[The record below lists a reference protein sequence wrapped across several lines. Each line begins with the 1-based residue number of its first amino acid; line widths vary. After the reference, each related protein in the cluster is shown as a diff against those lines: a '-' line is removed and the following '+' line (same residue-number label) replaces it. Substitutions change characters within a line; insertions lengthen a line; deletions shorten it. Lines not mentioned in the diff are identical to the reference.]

1 MPSSPSTR
9 DASARSVP
17 LRRRLFVLAAAAIV
31 PLAVMAAVG
40 LAALI
45 SEERMQATRT
55 GLELARAL
63 ATAVD
68 AELRRSVSVLE
79 LLAGA
84 PVLDRG
90 NIAEFNPLVQRAL
103 ATRPYW
109 MAVNL
114 AEPGGRQLMNT
125 QYTSGDPLPP
135 LVDRESF
142 DRLVHDG
149 MPSVGALA
157 KGPLGRLGFTVR
169 VPVMREGQ
177 LRYVL
182 SAVVK
187 PDAIFDVVRRQRL
200 PADWVV
206 SVFDAKT
213 QRVARSREHEAYLG
227 QPPSASLAKLM
238 QAKGDEGAGVTYS
251 MENERIYSA
260 YTRLPAS
267 GWSVAIGIPPSFVE
281 SGIRQSL
288 LAFGGGI
295 VLSIVLGFVLALH
308 FARTINRPIAELR
321 AGAQSLGRGGEPQ
334 RPRTDIQEIH
344 DVGEALLAASR
355 ELAAGAAERADLLHR
370 EQKARA
376 IAEGASR
383 AKDEFL
389 AMLGHE
395 LRNPLGAIAN
405 AVRLLEHPRSDADT
419 ALNARAII
427 ARQAEHL
434 ARMTDDLLDAGRAL
448 TGKIALH
455 RRPVDLAAAASA
467 ALAALRSRTERHRVV
482 QRLES
487 AWVDADPIRLEQI
500 LSNLVVNATKYTPA
514 GGTIRVSVRREGAD
528 AVLRVADD
536 GAGMT
541 PQLIEQAFELFVQ
554 GTSDLDRAHGG
565 LGIGLTLVRR
575 LAELHGGR
583 AHAASA
589 GPGQGSEF
597 TVRLPGIAAPQ
608 PASAPGRT
616 GERGPSRDILIIED
630 NADARETLRR
640 LLELGGHTVRTAPD
654 GAAGLEVMLAAPPE
668 VALVDIGLPKLDG
681 YELAR
686 RFRQAGGQGRRSL
699 LVALSGYGLPEDAQR
714 ALEAG
719 FDAHLV
725 KPIDEQALEAL
736 LAKRPSASQAPQ

>member
-1 MPSSPSTR
+1 MR
-9 DASARSVP
+9 DASGRGIP

-31 PLAVMAAVG
+31 PLAVMAALG
-40 LAALI
+40 LLALI
-45 SEERMQATRT
+45 TEERAQATRT
-55 GLELARAL
+55 GVEIARAL

-68 AELRRSVSVLE
+68 GELRRSVSVLE

-90 NIAEFNPLVQRAL
+90 DMPEFSRLVQRAL
-103 ATRPYW
+103 ATRRFW

-114 AEPGGRQLMNT
+114 AEPGGRPLMNT
-125 QYTSGDPLPP
+125 QYPGGDPLPAI
-135 LVDRESF
+135 VERDSF
-142 DRLVHDG
+142 DRLVRTG
-149 MPSVGALA
+149 MPSVGPLS
-157 KGPLGRLGFTVR
+157 KGPLGRLAFTVR

-187 PDAIFDVVRRQRL
+187 PDAILEVVQRQRL
-200 PADWVV
+200 PAGWVV
-206 SVFDAKT
+206 SVFDTKA
-213 QRVARSREHEAYLG
+213 QRVARSRQHEAYLG
-227 QPPSASLAKLM
+227 QAPSPSLAELM
-238 QAKGDEGAGVTYS
+238 NAKGEEGAAVTYS
-251 MENERIYSA
+251 MEGERIYTA
-260 YTRLPAS
+260 YTRLADS

-281 SGIRQSL
+281 GGVRQSL
-288 LAFGGGI
+288 IAFGGGI
-295 VLSIVLGFVLALH
+295 VLSIILGFLLALR

-321 AGAQSLGRGGEPQ
+321 AGAQSLGRGGEPG
-334 RPRTDIQEIH
+334 RPSTDIQEIH
-344 DVGEALLAASR
+344 DVGEALAGASR
-355 ELAAGAAERADLLHR
+355 ELAAGAAERADLLRR

-376 IAEGASR
+376 IAEEASR

-405 AVRLLEHPRSDADT
+405 AVRLLEHPRSDAET
-419 ALNARAII
+419 AVSARAII
-427 ARQAEHL
+427 ARQVEHL

-467 ALAALRSRTERHRVV
+467 ALAALRSRTEHHRVV
-482 QRLES
+482 QRLETV
-487 AWVDADPIRLEQI
+487 WVDADPIRLEQI
-500 LSNLVVNATKYTPA
+500 LANLVVNATKYTPS

-528 AVLRVADD
+528 AVLCVADD

-541 PQLIEQAFELFVQ
+541 PELIERAFELFVQ

-575 LAELHGGR
+575 LAELHGGQ

-589 GPGQGSEF
+589 GPGRGSEF
-597 TVRLPGIAAPQ
+597 TVRFPAIAAAQ
-608 PASAPGRT
+608 RAAVPGAAVHP
-616 GERGPSRDILIIED
+616 GPSRDILIVED
-630 NADARETLRR
+630 NADARDTLRR
-640 LLELGGHTVRTAPD
+640 LLELGGHRVRTAPD
-654 GAAGLEVMLAAPPE
+654 GPSGLEAMLAAPPD

-681 YELAR
+681 FEVAR
-686 RFRQAGGQGRRSL
+686 RFRQANGGGRRAL

-736 LAKRPSASQAPQ
+736 LAKRPNTSQASQ